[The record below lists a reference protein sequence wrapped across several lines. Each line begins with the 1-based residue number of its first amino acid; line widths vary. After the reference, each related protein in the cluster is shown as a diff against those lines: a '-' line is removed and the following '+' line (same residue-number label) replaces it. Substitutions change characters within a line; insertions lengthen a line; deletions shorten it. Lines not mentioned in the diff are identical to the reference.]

1 MQKKARFSFV
11 FISLLLAVGASPALA
26 GMYKWV
32 DEQGATH
39 YSQNPPPGGKAQAI
53 KPPPTPADSEAAVKR
68 LEAQRQE
75 GQKRREA
82 SQQDARES
90 QKNTAS
96 QAIREE
102 SCRMAR
108 QNLSTL
114 EANSRVAIQDANG
127 NMKRLTEEER
137 QAQLAEARKQA
148 EEYCD
153 EQP

>member
-1 MQKKARFSFV
+1 MQKKVRFSFV
-11 FISLLLAVGASPALA
+11 FASLLLAAGASTALA

-75 GQKRREA
+75 AQKRREA
-82 SQQDARES
+82 GQQDARER
-90 QKNTAS
+90 QENTTS

-102 SCRMAR
+102 SCRLAQ
-108 QNLSTL
+108 QNLGTL
-114 EANSRVAIQDANG
+114 EANSRVAIQDADG
-127 NMKRLTEEER
+127 NMKRLSEEER
-137 QAQLAEARKQA
+137 QAQLTEAKKQV

-153 EQP
+153 K